1 MEPVLA
7 GPACYGPVVPNMP
20 RRPLNILVNQAGYQL
35 IAGRAKSEAAG
46 NVSEM
51 VRRMLKYASTNM
63 PKGWK

>member
-1 MEPVLA
+1 
-7 GPACYGPVVPNMP
+7 MP
-20 RRPLNILVNQAGYQL
+20 RRPLNILVSQAGHKV
-35 IAGRAKSEAAG
+35 IAGRAKDEAGG